1 MTLTRTVASPE
12 EAYVQVELEHLKPA
26 IDRVLVMDWPDPEAR
41 ARFAA
46 DLRRI
51 ATDIE
56 ELS

>member
-1 MTLTRTVASPE
+1 
-12 EAYVQVELEHLKPA
+12 VQVELEHLKPA
-26 IDRVLVMDWPDPEAR
+26 IDRVLVMDWTDPEAR